1 MEKLLDILREINSE
15 IDYEHERQLIDERL
29 YDSIQVVYL
38 ISALCSEFDIQIE
51 PQDMVPDNFN
61 SVEAMWELIQKYKG

>member
-29 YDSIQVVYL
+29 YDSIQ
-38 ISALCSEFDIQIE
+38 IE

>member
-29 YDSIQVVYL
+29 YDSIQIVYL
-38 ISALCSEFDIQIE
+38 ISALC
-51 PQDMVPDNFN
+51 
-61 SVEAMWELIQKYKG
+61 